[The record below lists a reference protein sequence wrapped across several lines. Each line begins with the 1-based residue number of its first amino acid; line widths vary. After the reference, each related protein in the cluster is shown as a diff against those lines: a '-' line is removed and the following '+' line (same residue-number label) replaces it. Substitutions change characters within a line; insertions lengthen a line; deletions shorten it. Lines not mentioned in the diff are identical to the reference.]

1 MGEHSSYGDLRDFFR
16 SEIRRDPIRAIAVA
30 VMPITDLWVAVLER
44 HGHPDIGPEKVQSLN
59 LWMAAILRGV
69 HKAVHAAACEM
80 RLRSGVWPAQAL
92 SEEEPAPKPQ
102 QRRPEK

>member
-1 MGEHSSYGDLRDFFR
+1 MDDDRHIADLREFFR
-16 SEIRRDPIRAIAVA
+16 AEIRRDPLRAIAVA

-59 LWMAAILRGV
+59 LWMAAILHGV

-80 RLRSGVWPAQAL
+80 RLRSGVWPAEAL

-102 QRRPEK
+102 RRRPRQ